1 MICKKFAA
9 RMAAGHF
16 SLAPT
21 LVLVSS
27 LLVFGCSKSGPSKDI
42 PASAFDSAP
51 PDVKQLWTGGMTA
64 WKNHHFSQAATN
76 FESLQSKA
84 GTLSP
89 QQVDS
94 LTKAVEQ
101 FGQEAFES
109 ANKGDVDATEAVKA
123 LRGAGRRSGR

>member
-1 MICKKFAA
+1 
-9 RMAAGHF
+9 
-16 SLAPT
+16 
-21 LVLVSS
+21 
-27 LLVFGCSKSGPSKDI
+27 
-42 PASAFDSAP
+42 
-51 PDVKQLWTGGMTA
+51 MTA

-109 ANKGDVDATEAVKA
+109 ANKGDADATEAVKA